1 MQREYNTINI
11 INIQYSNFI
20 IKQTTIINYKNKSNI
35 VCSIFNTKLKL
46 NNKMKKKKQKMNTNA
61 K

>member
-46 NNKMKKKKQKMNTNA
+46 NNKMKKKNRK
-61 K
+61 